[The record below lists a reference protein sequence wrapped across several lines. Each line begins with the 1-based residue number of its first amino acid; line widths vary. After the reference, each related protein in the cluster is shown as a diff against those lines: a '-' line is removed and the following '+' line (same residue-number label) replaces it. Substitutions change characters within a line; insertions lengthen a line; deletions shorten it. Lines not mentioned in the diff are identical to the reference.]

1 VPGHASFPSGHSTQA
16 HLIALC
22 INDIFDTL
30 PQQGAVLEDAWTLA
44 DRIARNREIAGGH
57 YESDTNAG
65 KAIALAVLPTVQNA
79 TELENCALEAVR
91 ARAAAAEFEYLSTLI
106 EERVREAGPAWLR
119 EAAPLQHIDNYLR
132 SGLAFVYLQVNLTPV
147 TA

>member
-1 VPGHASFPSGHSTQA
+1 MLPVDTRLEVMEALQLCFPRYDKVSGRVMGYALGSALENHDEEGVASDPHFGENNTFYVQ
-16 HLIALC
+16 
-22 INDIFDTL
+22 
-30 PQQGAVLEDAWTLA
+30 
-44 DRIARNREIAGGH
+44 
-57 YESDTNAG
+57 
-65 KAIALAVLPTVQNA
+65 ALAVLPTVQNA